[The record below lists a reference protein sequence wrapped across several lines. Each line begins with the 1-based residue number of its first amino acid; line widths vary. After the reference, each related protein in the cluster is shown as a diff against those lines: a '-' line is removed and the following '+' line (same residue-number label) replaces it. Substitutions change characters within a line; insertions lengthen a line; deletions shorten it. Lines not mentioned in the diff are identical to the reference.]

1 MINSRTWKTPLAV
14 AAIARK
20 LTVAVWY
27 LMMGRWSALEELD
40 ARLLRKVSSMI
51 SAVGQPALKALGK
64 SRKLYREEISQRLK
78 NGFPYVLD
86 PHKTYTPLAPAHPA
100 KV

>member
-1 MINSRTWKTPLAV
+1 MAAKGTVNLAA

-20 LTVAVWY
+20 LTVAIWY
-27 LMMGRWSALEELD
+27 LMMGRWTALEELD

-51 SAVGQPALKALGK
+51 SAVGRPALKTLGK
-64 SRKLYREEISQRLK
+64 TRKLYTEEICQRLK
-78 NGFPYVLD
+78 NGVTYVLD
-86 PHKTYTPLAPAHPA
+86 PHKTYAPLAAANPP